1 MATST
6 RAYRF
11 VVEFMVEP
19 DHPPYNDPEW
29 AADAA
34 WGALT
39 NMYGLLSS
47 CTSIEEIDP
56 RDALQ
61 PPRCTAIYQDLR
73 ADSVV
78 SEGGLVPLPHAVRP
92 SARSHWERRDWFQ
105 VGHVGDDRS

>member
-1 MATST
+1 MRGLPCDAIGRPSAGRPEPSLRSAIARAIVVGVSTET

-19 DHPPYNDPEW
+19 EHPAYDDPEW
-29 AADAA
+29 AADAV

-56 RDALQ
+56 GQAL
-61 PPRCTAIYQDLR
+61 RG
-73 ADSVV
+73 S
-78 SEGGLVPLPHAVRP
+78 
-92 SARSHWERRDWFQ
+92 
-105 VGHVGDDRS
+105 

>member
-1 MATST
+1 MDFIQGVHPVSSAPPPAPLAVRAEDTGWSSTARGTTRAMMRAMSNGT

-11 VVEFMVEP
+11 VVEYVVEP
-19 DHPPYNDPEW
+19 DHPAYDDPEW

-56 RDALQ
+56 REALK
-61 PPRCTAIYQDLR
+61 
-73 ADSVV
+73 
-78 SEGGLVPLPHAVRP
+78 
-92 SARSHWERRDWFQ
+92 RS
-105 VGHVGDDRS
+105 